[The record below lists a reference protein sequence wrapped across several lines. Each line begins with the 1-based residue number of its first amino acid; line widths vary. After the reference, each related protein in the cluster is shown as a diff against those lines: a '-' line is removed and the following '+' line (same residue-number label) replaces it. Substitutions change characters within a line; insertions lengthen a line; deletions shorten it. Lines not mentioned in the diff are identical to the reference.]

1 MDEISKAI
9 KGARAAQVGRIYG
22 SFYNAQQ
29 VSSDDDSIRKG
40 NEEEIIKGGKKAVV
54 GEIREWSGKKY
65 RKQANGKW
73 LEVSEHGMTK
83 KDSEK
88 ELDRIRFNNQYGHS
102 SIEEQSKL
110 GKIHSNI
117 KNLSDKEYTDKEV
130 GFKKSEDDELNP
142 FEKAAEE
149 ADVEKSDVMDAL
161 SYQGDIKVSKTGK
174 EIKDQ
179 VDTVLLPAIM
189 AELTVKEAEAEK
201 ELKNCGTAPT
211 NDPDKWWTSDIKMDC
226 GYKIYDWDET
236 YISTN
241 DSGKMMSSLSASD
254 AEDKK
259 GNVPENQE
267 QANCRRKYNDIVRAI
282 CNIKVDIKACEI
294 LKTLKDE
301 KKFELS
307 PRQVLALRF

>member
-9 KGARAAQVGRIYG
+9 KGARAAQRGRIYG
-22 SFYNAQQ
+22 SFSNVQELMPQ
-29 VSSDDDSIRKG
+29 DDSIIKG
-40 NEEEIIKGGKKAVV
+40 EEEEELEKARSGVYADTAENRRLGRVGQEFGKKTKA
-54 GEIREWSGKKY
+54 GEEYNSTLK
-65 RKQANGKW
+65 KQASNASREN
-73 LEVSEHGMTK
+73 LK
-83 KDSEK
+83 KIAD
-88 ELDRIRFNNQYGHS
+88 
-102 SIEEQSKL
+102 
-110 GKIHSNI
+110 
-117 KNLSDKEYTDKEV
+117 SDKYPEEV
-130 GFKKSEDDELNP
+130 RSIARAELKKREEREKKFMKKAEDDELNP

-179 VDTVLLPAIM
+179 VDTVLLPAM
-189 AELTVKEAEAEK
+189 TADLAVKEAEAEK

-211 NDPDKWWTSDIKMDC
+211 KDPDKWWTDGIKMDC
-226 GYKIYDWDET
+226 GYKIYDWEET
-236 YISTN
+236 YVPSN
-241 DSGKMMSSLSASD
+241 DGGKMMSSLSAED

-267 QANCRRKYNDIVRAI
+267 QANCRRAYNDIVRAI

-301 KKFELS
+301 KQFELS